1 MLLGALIGCGTIQA
15 QEPEKE
21 NSQLDRT
28 VVVENIYNPD
38 IMNAQKIN
46 IMPTLEEPQTD
57 KKQIEYA
64 TSSKP
69 SNRFGFEPMAQ
80 LDASPRQAHIPNGYL
95 RLGYGMNGN
104 ADGRLNYRFNL
115 GKRDVLNAHLTFR
128 GMEGSIDLPETIG
141 LTEEWNARTYRTQG
155 GIDWTH
161 RFNPFTLFVEAN
173 AENQVFNYMN
183 FYQWADNTHQ
193 HNILG
198 SFKASIKSNDHD
210 ADIRYQAGTGVL
222 YANQK
227 YAFGYYDENNNEPYT
242 ELLIRSHAQV
252 TGDINERTSVSIAA
266 QMDNLI
272 ANPGGAYNKTSH
284 TSLQLNPYLS
294 SEGKRWKARIGAH
307 IDPVF
312 TEGNTDFSLAPD
324 LYGEYTFT
332 QRYTLYLQADGG
344 RELNDFRTI
353 NSFDP
358 YAEFPVYRNGVQG
371 EGYYLPQHTFHQLDG
386 RLGFKATP
394 INELAL
400 HLYGGYRMTEEQLFS
415 TYLTD
420 YSHERLCYL
429 MQDDANVLYA
439 GASVQY
445 TWKDILTTRA
455 EVEWNKWESDLMDT
469 YTTLTPEL
477 TLRWTANIHA
487 IDRMNIGLSYQYE
500 QRCKDFSDNR
510 PKAVNNLGLTASYRL
525 FDWLTLY
532 AQGDNLLNQKYYQH
546 IMQPGQGLHF
556 LGGAVLEF

>member
-1 MLLGALIGCGTIQA
+1 MLLGTLIGFGTTQA
-15 QEPEKE
+15 QEPKE
-21 NSQLDRT
+21 GKSQLDRT
-28 VVVENIYNPD
+28 VIVENLYNPD

-46 IMPTLEEPQTD
+46 VMPTLEEPQTD

-64 TSSKP
+64 TSTRP

-80 LDASPRQAHIPNGYL
+80 LGEAPRQADAKNGYL

-115 GKRDVLNAHLTFR
+115 GKRDVLNAHITFR
-128 GMEGSIDLPETIG
+128 GMEGDIDLPEAIG
-141 LTEEWNARTYRTQG
+141 QTDEWKARTYRTQG
-155 GIDWTH
+155 GLEWAH
-161 RFNPFTLFVEAN
+161 RFNPLTLFVEAD

-183 FYQWADNTHQ
+183 FYPWADNTHQ

-198 SFKASIKSNDHD
+198 SLKASIKSNDHD
-210 ADIRYQAGTGVL
+210 ADIRFKAGTGVL

-227 YAFGYYDENNNEPYT
+227 YAFGYYDKNNNEPYT
-242 ELLIRSHAQV
+242 ELVVRSHAQV

-272 ANPGGAYNKTSH
+272 AEPGGSYEKTSH
-284 TSLQLNPYLS
+284 TSLQLNPYLT
-294 SEGKRWKARIGAH
+294 SEGKRWKARIGVH

-312 TEGNTDFSLAPD
+312 TKGETEFSLAPD
-324 LYGEYTFT
+324 LYGEYTFAK
-332 QRYTLYLQADGG
+332 RYTIYLQADGG

-353 NSFDP
+353 NNFNP
-358 YAEFPVYRNGVQG
+358 YAEFPIYRNGAEG

-400 HLYGGYRMTEEQLFS
+400 QLYGGYRITEDQLFA
-415 TYLTD
+415 TAVENYN
-420 YSHERLCYL
+420 YGQHCYL

-445 TWKDILTTRA
+445 TWKNILTTQA
-455 EVEWNKWESDLMDT
+455 EAEWNKWDSDLMDT

-477 TLRWTANIHA
+477 ALRWSANIHA

-500 QRCKDFSDNR
+500 LRCEDFTGNR
-510 PKAVNNLGLTASYRL
+510 PKAMNNLGLTASYRF

-546 IMQPGQGLHF
+546 ITQPAQGLNF
-556 LGGAVLEF
+556 LGGVVLEF